1 MLGALDSFFFA
12 LIVVIMRH
20 VEPKA
25 EKTMIKKK
33 LINNKGLSC
42 YNCSENAAKR
52 KNLTDYCIMDKNL
65 NPGEHNKTY

>member
-33 LINNKGLSC
+33 LINNM
-42 YNCSENAAKR
+42 YY
-52 KNLTDYCIMDKNL
+52 LT
-65 NPGEHNKTY
+65 